1 MSDQR
6 WNYMNP
12 VRMLNRRWDHVD
24 PWSNTIYQLISTLP
38 RKLYLILFFYTM
50 YNFNL
55 SVHLGSLTNAVGA
68 MYAKEYFPESAKK
81 VADDMVNNVK

>member
-1 MSDQR
+1 
-6 WNYMNP
+6 
-12 VRMLNRRWDHVD
+12 
-24 PWSNTIYQLISTLP
+24 
-38 RKLYLILFFYTM
+38 M

-81 VADDMVNNVK
+81 VADDMVKKIK